1 MLITGERTSWS
12 HPLRIDELAINGTE
26 GILGL
31 TICPGQTEPYRIG
44 GFWKRDLTADM
55 DVISGWG
62 ALSVISLIE
71 HSEIDLLQVHDL
83 GLAVTRS
90 RMTWYHLPIR
100 DIMAPGA
107 EFEIQWNADG
117 REIKDSLSA
126 GEKVLLHCRGG
137 LGRAGTVAARI
148 LVEFGYTP
156 DIAIET
162 VRKARPGAI
171 ESSVQ
176 ELYVHS
182 CGSLDL
188 SD

>member
-1 MLITGERTSWS
+1 MMTGVRTSWS
-12 HPLRIDELAINGTE
+12 YPLRIDELAINGIE

-31 TICPGQTEPYRIG
+31 TICPGQTEPYSIG
-44 GFWKRDLTADM
+44 SFWKRDLTADM
-55 DVISGWG
+55 DVISRWG
-62 ALSVISLIE
+62 ALRVVSLIE

-83 GLAVTRS
+83 GLAVTKAG
-90 RMTWYHLPIR
+90 MTWSHLPIR

-107 EFEIQWNADG
+107 DFEIQWNVEG
-117 REIKDSLSA
+117 REIKDSLST

-137 LGRAGTVAARI
+137 LGRSGTVAARI

-156 DIAIET
+156 DIAIEA

-182 CGSLDL
+182 CGSLDS